1 VKRTLVAF
9 LFGPEESGT
18 RRIARRL
25 IGAPQDGV
33 IMGGRPGHPEG
44 GSDMEAIYCSRCGAS
59 VTPGS
64 TFCSRCGAAIAAS
77 APPVTVSQGGLN
89 MTAAVILVGGALVA
103 IGSFLPWA
111 TATGL
116 VSVSKSG
123 LDGGDGI
130 FTLPLGVVIAL
141 LGLSRLQR
149 SGLPGNRL
157 VMVILGIIAVGLA
170 WFEGATIQGRL
181 DAAASAYAVYS
192 LGMGI
197 YVMGVGGVLVVLVS
211 IFGERGPQSIQATRA
226 PAAAPV
232 AMPSGVYPCYRCQA
246 PVWPPM
252 PSCGACGAPL
262 SWQAPVS

>member
-1 VKRTLVAF
+1 
-9 LFGPEESGT
+9 
-18 RRIARRL
+18 
-25 IGAPQDGV
+25 
-33 IMGGRPGHPEG
+33 
-44 GSDMEAIYCSRCGAS
+44 MEAIYCSRCGAS

-64 TFCSRCGAAIAAS
+64 TFCSRCGVAIAPS
-77 APPVTVSQGGLN
+77 APSLTVSQGGLN

-116 VSVSKSG
+116 VSASKSG

-141 LGLSRLQR
+141 LGLSRIQR

-170 WFEGATIQGRL
+170 WFEGNNIQSKL
-181 DAAASAYAVYS
+181 DAAASGYVVYS

-197 YVMGVGGVLVVLVS
+197 YVMGVGGVLVVLAS
-211 IFGERGPQSIQATRA
+211 IFGERNPQPIQ
-226 PAAAPV
+226 V
-232 AMPSGVYPCYRCQA
+232 A
-246 PVWPPM
+246 
-252 PSCGACGAPL
+252 
-262 SWQAPVS
+262 

>member
-1 VKRTLVAF
+1 
-9 LFGPEESGT
+9 
-18 RRIARRL
+18 
-25 IGAPQDGV
+25 
-33 IMGGRPGHPEG
+33 
-44 GSDMEAIYCSRCGAS
+44 MEAIYCSRCGAS

-64 TFCSRCGAAIAAS
+64 TFCPRCGAAIAPS

-130 FTLPLGVVIAL
+130 LTLPVGVVIAL

-149 SGLPGNRL
+149 SGLPGNRPVDGGWL
-157 VMVILGIIAVGLA
+157 VIVILGIIAVGLA

-197 YVMGVGGVLVVLVS
+197 YVIGVGGVLVVLAS
-211 IFGERGPQSIQATRA
+211 IFGERSPQPIQAA
-226 PAAAPV
+226 
-232 AMPSGVYPCYRCQA
+232 
-246 PVWPPM
+246 
-252 PSCGACGAPL
+252 
-262 SWQAPVS
+262 

>member
-44 GSDMEAIYCSRCGAS
+44 VRIWKRSIAPDAARLLHPGALS
-59 VTPGS
+59 AL
-64 TFCSRCGAAIAAS
+64 GAGPPLRPS

>member
-1 VKRTLVAF
+1 
-9 LFGPEESGT
+9 
-18 RRIARRL
+18 
-25 IGAPQDGV
+25 
-33 IMGGRPGHPEG
+33 
-44 GSDMEAIYCSRCGAS
+44 MEAIYCSRCGAS

-64 TFCSRCGAAIAAS
+64 TFCSTCGAAIAPS
-77 APPVTVSQGGLN
+77 APPVTVSKGGFN

-130 FTLPLGVVIAL
+130 FTLPFGVVIAL

-157 VMVILGIIAVGLA
+157 VMVILGVIAVGLA
-170 WFEGATIQGRL
+170 WFEGNHIQSQL
-181 DAAASAYAVYS
+181 DAAASVYVVYS

-197 YVMGVGGVLVVLVS
+197 YVMGVGGVLVVLAS
-211 IFGERGPQSIQATRA
+211 IFGERGPN
-226 PAAAPV
+226 
-232 AMPSGVYPCYRCQA
+232 PSTI
-246 PVWPPM
+246 
-252 PSCGACGAPL
+252 
-262 SWQAPVS
+262 